1 MLCERFK
8 VKTNLRLQEAP
19 ENTGL
24 QQDKLNVMEK
34 AIISQALRRANIPKF
49 NSQQYKQL
57 DALYA
62 KVKQTWYNKVATQG
76 AFNRYVDDT
85 IWVMS

>member
-8 VKTNLRLQEAP
+8 VKTNLRLQDTAD
-19 ENTGL
+19 NAAS

-34 AIISQALRRANIPKF
+34 AIISQALRRAGIPKF

-62 KVKQTWYNKVATQG
+62 KVKQTQYDKVATQG

-85 IWVMS
+85 IGVMS

>member
-8 VKTNLRLQEAP
+8 VKTNLRLSDT
-19 ENTGL
+19 TGNAAT

-49 NSQQYKQL
+49 NSQ
-57 DALYA
+57 
-62 KVKQTWYNKVATQG
+62 
-76 AFNRYVDDT
+76 
-85 IWVMS
+85 